1 MAFEQRAT
9 ASPIELRLPFLFAFM
24 TAAVLLAPSSVS
36 AQGRQARLSED
47 LAHQIRTGAADTT
60 CVILPGS
67 QTQIDTLAARY
78 GLRVR
83 KRLAAGALVDVP
95 AASLSTLAA
104 DAGVASLSGN
114 YRLGAHMAVTTEAI
128 GADQLWQDGWA
139 PGARGLTGAG
149 VGVAVIDSGVAE
161 VPELRGRIVV
171 SVDFTSTSKKT
182 GQVLRSSA

>member
-1 MAFEQRAT
+1 MLAC
-9 ASPIELRLPFLFAFM
+9 L
-24 TAAVLLAPSSVS
+24 AVAVVLAPSSVS
-36 AQGRQARLSED
+36 AQGRRARLSED
-47 LAHQIRTGAADTT
+47 LADQIRAAATTPT

-67 QTQIDTLAARY
+67 QAHIDTLATRH

-95 AASLSTLAA
+95 AASLASLAA
-104 DAGVASLSGN
+104 DADVASLSGN

-149 VGVAVIDSGVAE
+149 IGVAVIDSGVAE

-171 SVDFTSTSKKT
+171 SVDFTATAKKK
-182 GQVLRSSA
+182 GAAVRGAAAQARVRDARPRPAA